1 LLSALKAD
9 NKRTSSGQQADNN
22 RRWYAFF
29 TAEKQ
34 SLSIYNILQRTTLSV
49 EKAFINMITIGITGT
64 LGAGKGTIVDYLVKQ
79 RGFVHYS
86 VRAFITEEIKSRGL
100 DINRDTM
107 TLVGNDLRAKHSPS
121 WIVEQLYE
129 QAQASGCNCIIES
142 VRTPGEVSALRGKP
156 NFYLFAVDA
165 DPKVRYERAVLRGSE
180 TDHIDY
186 DTFIAN
192 EQREMT
198 SDDPNK
204 QNLSVCISQADFRFE
219 NGGTIEQL
227 NKQVEDVLSKILYHR
242 PSWDEYFM
250 ELADTAAKRATC
262 DRGRSGC
269 VIVKDRQLLVTG
281 YVGSPA
287 GLPHCDEVGHLFHKT
302 INPDGT
308 ISNHCVRTVH
318 AEQNA
323 ICQAA
328 RRGIALDG
336 ATLYCR
342 MTPCRTCAMLI
353 INCGIKRVV
362 CEYKYHCGQESEEL
376 FRQAGIQLDFF
387 HDEVVKYANQ

>member
-1 LLSALKAD
+1 ML
-9 NKRTSSGQQADNN
+9 
-22 RRWYAFF
+22 
-29 TAEKQ
+29 
-34 SLSIYNILQRTTLSV
+34 
-49 EKAFINMITIGITGT
+49 TIGITGT
-64 LGAGKGTIVDYLVKQ
+64 LGAGKGTIVDYLVQQ

-86 VRAFITEEIKSRGL
+86 VRAFITEEIERRGL
-100 DINRDTM
+100 PVNRDTM
-107 TLVGNDLRAKHSPS
+107 TLVGNDLRARHTPS

-142 VRTPGEVSALRGKP
+142 VRTPGEVEALRGKP
-156 NFYLFAVDA
+156 DFYLFAVDA
-165 DPKVRYERAVLRGSE
+165 DIRTRYERAVLRGSA

-186 DTFIAN
+186 DTFVAN
-192 EQREMT
+192 EQREMS
-198 SDDPNK
+198 SDNPAK
-204 QNLSVCISQADFRFE
+204 QNLAYCIAHADYRFD
-219 NGGTIEQL
+219 NGGTIEHL
-227 NKQVEDVLSKILYHR
+227 NAQVEEVLGKILYRR

-250 ELADTAAKRATC
+250 ELANTASKRATC

-269 VIVKDRQLLVTG
+269 VIVNDKQLLVTG

-287 GLPHCDEVGHLFHKT
+287 GLPHCDEVGHLFRQT
-302 INPDGT
+302 IEEDGRIT
-308 ISNHCVRTVH
+308 NHCVRTVH

-362 CEYKYHCGQESEEL
+362 CERKYHAGAESEQL
-376 FRQAGIQLDFF
+376 FAQAGVSLEFF
-387 HDEVVKYANQ
+387 HDEVQQYANQ